1 MFSDSFFTAQDQGTQ
16 ALRIVIADDHRLVL
30 GALART
36 LDEDPGFDVVGVT
49 AVSSQVLDLVGSHA
63 PDLVLMDV
71 HMPAPCGLTCL
82 DAIRSAHPEVKVV
95 LISAGADCQEIQRAL
110 RRGAAGYLVKSI
122 NPADI
127 PGALRQVVEGTAYYA
142 MAGGG
147 SEAEDPGV
155 DFARTH
161 GLTPRELEMLVA
173 VVGGAGNREIAGD
186 MWVTEQTVKF
196 HLGNVYR
203 KLGVAGRAAAVELAR
218 RGGVLAGE
226 VAVAA

>member
-1 MFSDSFFTAQDQGTQ
+1 MIAEACLTDRDTAVR
-16 ALRIVIADDHRLVL
+16 AMRVVIADDHRLVL
-30 GALART
+30 GALERT
-36 LDEDPGFDVVGVT
+36 LHDDDGFEVVGTT
-49 AVSSQVLDLVGSHA
+49 ATSSQVLGLVEQQE

-82 DAIRSAHPEVKVV
+82 DAIRANFPEVKVV
-95 LISAGADCQEIQRAL
+95 LISAGADGQEIQRAL
-110 RRGAAGYLVKSI
+110 RRGASGYLVKSI

-127 PGALRQVVEGTAYYA
+127 PGALRQVIEGTAYYA
-142 MAGGG
+142 MAGDGD
-147 SEAEDPGV
+147 EAEDPGAE
-155 DFARTH
+155 FARKH

-203 KLGVAGRAAAVELAR
+203 KLDVAGRAAAVGLAR
-218 RGGVLAGE
+218 RGGVRSDK
-226 VAVAA
+226 VI